1 MMVKNSSSFVK
12 FFDYKCQ
19 VFVHLNFNIGQCK
32 RTLLCDNRDIHRP
45 RSHCAAIVVVGGRG
59 HRHRTGVTFYPGGKD
74 GRTDRVNHRRR
85 LHFRTHELAF
95 AAMLCHASRA
105 PRPPR
110 PPGVTRERSA
120 SFEFHIALLSARS
133 LASRQKKRSFVLL
146 SLGCSFLASL

>member
-1 MMVKNSSSFVK
+1 MKFKNWA
-12 FFDYKCQ
+12 
-19 VFVHLNFNIGQCK
+19 IGQCK

-45 RSHCAAIVVVGGRG
+45 RSHCAAIVVVVG
-59 HRHRTGVTFYPGGKD
+59 HRHRAGVTFYPGRTD
-74 GRTDRVNHRRR
+74 GRTGGRRVNHRRP
-85 LHFRTHELAF
+85 HFRTHELAF

-120 SFEFHIALLSARS
+120 SFEFHIALTSARS

-146 SLGCSFLASL
+146 SLGCSFFSQSLDRVEL